1 MEYQGVPEEM
11 KVQDVIVEKTLK
23 NGMYAEIRLVRL
35 PRQFEAALFLDGRFK
50 PGPPVPRPLD
60 NPTGDVTH
68 WMGVRPSIG
77 LTAEETEKIA
87 GEVNVQNFLHKLQ
100 FIDRWGKEEE

>member
-11 KVQDVIVEKTLK
+11 KVQDLIVEKTLK
-23 NGMYAEIRLVRL
+23 NGMYAEIRLVKL

-77 LTAEETEKIA
+77 LTAEETDKIA

>member
-11 KVQDVIVEKTLK
+11 KVQDLIVEKTLK

-77 LTAEETEKIA
+77 LTAEETDKIA

-100 FIDRWGKEEE
+100 FVDRWGKEEE

>member
-11 KVQDVIVEKTLK
+11 KVQDLIVEKTLK
-23 NGMYAEIRLVRL
+23 NGMYVEIRLVRL
-35 PRQFEAALFLDGRFK
+35 PRQLEAALFLDGRFK
-50 PGPPVPRPLD
+50 PGPPIPRPLD

-77 LTAEETEKIA
+77 LTAEETDKIA

-100 FIDRWGKEEE
+100 FVDRWGKEEE

>member
-1 MEYQGVPEEM
+1 MEYQGVPEEV
-11 KVQDVIVEKTLK
+11 KIQDLIVEKTLK

-77 LTAEETEKIA
+77 LTAEETDKIA

-100 FIDRWGKEEE
+100 FVDRWGKEEE

>member
-1 MEYQGVPEEM
+1 M
-11 KVQDVIVEKTLK
+11 KVQDLIVEKTLK
-23 NGMYAEIRLVRL
+23 NGMYVEIRLVRL
-35 PRQFEAALFLDGRFK
+35 PRQLEAALFLDGRFK
-50 PGPPVPRPLD
+50 PGPPIPRPLD

-77 LTAEETEKIA
+77 LTAEEADKIA

-100 FIDRWGKEEE
+100 FVDRWGKEEE

>member
-1 MEYQGVPEEM
+1 MEYQGVPEDM
-11 KVQDVIVEKTLK
+11 KIQEVIVEKTLK
-23 NGMYAEIRLVRL
+23 NGMYAEIRLVRM

-60 NPTGDVTH
+60 TPTGDVTH

-100 FIDRWGKEEE
+100 FVDRWGKEDE

>member
-11 KVQDVIVEKTLK
+11 KVQDLIVEKTLK

>member
-1 MEYQGVPEEM
+1 MDYQGVPEEM
-11 KVQDVIVEKTLK
+11 KVQDLIVEKTLK
-23 NGMYAEIRLVRL
+23 NGMYAEIRLVRT

-50 PGPPVPRPLD
+50 PGPPIPRTLD

-77 LTAEETEKIA
+77 LTTEEAEKIS
-87 GEVNVQNFLHKLQ
+87 GEVNVQNFLHKLH
-100 FIDRWGKEEE
+100 FVDRWGKEEE

>member
-1 MEYQGVPEEM
+1 MDYQGLPAEM

-23 NGMYAEIRLVRL
+23 NGMYAEIRLVRM

-77 LTAEETEKIA
+77 LTTEEAEKIG
-87 GEVNVQNFLHKLQ
+87 GEVNVQNFLHKLH
-100 FIDRWGKEEE
+100 FVDKWGKEEE

>member
-1 MEYQGVPEEM
+1 
-11 KVQDVIVEKTLK
+11 
-23 NGMYAEIRLVRL
+23 MYVEIRLVRL

-77 LTAEETEKIA
+77 LTGEEAEKIS
-87 GEVNVQNFLHKLQ
+87 GEVNVQNFLHKLS
-100 FIDRWGKEEE
+100 FVDRWGKEEE

>member
-11 KVQDVIVEKTLK
+11 KIQDLIVEKTLK

-77 LTAEETEKIA
+77 LTAEETDKIA

-100 FIDRWGKEEE
+100 FVDRWGKEEE

>member
-11 KVQDVIVEKTLK
+11 KVQDIIVDKTLK

-77 LTAEETEKIA
+77 LTAEEAEKIS
-87 GEVNVQNFLHKLQ
+87 GEVNVQNFLHKLS